1 MTSSPRAF
9 SAGTRQ
15 TELAGIADRR
25 FDLVVIGGGITGCG
39 IALDA
44 VTRGLSVVLLEAADF
59 GSGTS
64 SRSSRLVHG
73 GLRYLETLDFGLV
86 FEASAE
92 RRRLLRLAPH
102 LVRPLP
108 FLFPIWRGDR
118 VGPARLRA
126 GLWLYDALSLRR
138 NVQPHRMLRRRR
150 ALEREPGLRSDGLVA
165 AGLYHDAA
173 VDDGRLTLAV
183 ARAAHEAGAVIL
195 SRARVTG
202 FDELGGTI
210 AGVRVHDRIG
220 DSTIRVRGSVV
231 VNATGPWSDELR
243 RLSDPGAAAR
253 LRPTKGVHVMVPRE
267 RLGNRGALIFPSA
280 VDGRVM
286 FILPWRGRTYIG
298 TTDTEHGGSPDSA
311 EADAA
316 DVDYLLRSANV
327 VFPAAQLERR
337 DVISTWAGV
346 RPLLGPPAD
355 ASSPSAISREHAIW
369 TDPNGLVNAAGGK
382 LTTYRSMAEEAVDF
396 AAEILRDRSGTVA
409 GPSVTAR
416 LTIADAPGDLDSLT
430 EEIVQALQGLE
441 LPSELGIHLVGSHG
455 TAAHTVLQLARE
467 RTELRL
473 PLVDGLPYLWAE
485 VIHAVRTEMVLTLSD
500 VLRRRTHVFYEDADG
515 GVAIAPAVARFLAT
529 EGGLGWDET
538 EIRHQ
543 VDRYRR
549 EVSGSRAAVR
559 IP

>member
-1 MTSSPRAF
+1 MTPPHRPFA
-9 SAGTRQ
+9 AGTRQ
-15 TELAGIADRR
+15 ADLIGIGSRR

-44 VTRGLSVVLLEAADF
+44 VTRGLGVVLVEAGDI

-92 RRRLLRLAPH
+92 RRRLLRLASH

-138 NVQPHRMLRRRR
+138 NVQPHRMLRRKR
-150 ALEREPGLRSDGLVA
+150 ALDREPGLRSEGLVA

-183 ARAAHEAGAVIL
+183 ARAAHDAGAVVL
-195 SRARVTG
+195 PRTRVTG
-202 FDELGGTI
+202 FIEEDAVI
-210 AGVRVHDRIG
+210 VGVRVHDELAG
-220 DSTIRVRGSVV
+220 STITIRAKVV
-231 VNATGPWSDELR
+231 VNATGPWSDEVR
-243 RLSDPGAAAR
+243 RISDPGTAAR

-267 RLGNRGALIFPSA
+267 RVGNRGALIFPSA

-298 TTDTEHGGSPDSA
+298 TTDTEHDGTPESA
-311 EADAA
+311 EADRA

-327 VFPAAQLERR
+327 VFPSARLEPE

-355 ASSPSAISREHAIW
+355 APSASAISREHAIW
-369 TDPNGLVNAAGGK
+369 TDPGGLVNAAGGK
-382 LTTYRSMAEEAVDF
+382 LTTYRAMAEEVVDF
-396 AAEILRDRSGTVA
+396 AADILLQRWRTIA
-409 GPSVTAR
+409 TPSMTAR
-416 LTIADAPGDLDSLT
+416 LPIAGSPDDLTTLT
-430 EEIVQALQGLE
+430 EAVTRELRELE
-441 LPSELGIHLVGSHG
+441 MPPELAIHLVGSHG
-455 TAAHTVLQLARE
+455 SAAYAVLQLARE
-467 RTELRL
+467 RPELRH

-485 VIHAVRTEMVLTLSD
+485 VSHAARAEMVLALDD
-500 VLRRRTHVFYEDADG
+500 VFRRRTHVFFEATDAG
-515 GVAIAPAVARFLAT
+515 MGIAPAVARFLAT
-529 EGGLGWDET
+529 DGGLGWDDD
-538 EIRHQ
+538 EIERQ
-543 VDRYRR
+543 LDLYRR
-549 EVSGSRAAVR
+549 EVSGSRAALR
-559 IP
+559 TA